1 MQLSFQMLGFH
12 VLFARQHLIGIA
24 ADGVDLTV
32 VYHQAVRM
40 RTLPAWVGVG
50 GETGVYHGDSGFVI
64 LAL

>member
-1 MQLSFQMLGFH
+1 MQLTLQMLGFH
-12 VLFARQHLIGIA
+12 VLLAGQHLIGIA
-24 ADGVDLTV
+24 ADGVDLAV

-40 RTLPAWVGVG
+40 RTLPAGVGVG

>member
-40 RTLPAWVGVG
+40 RTLPAGVGVR

>member
-1 MQLSFQMLGFH
+1 MQLTLQMLGFH
-12 VLFARQHLIGIA
+12 VLFARQHLIGIS

-32 VYHQAVRM
+32 VYHQSVRM
-40 RTLPAWVGVG
+40 GTLPAGVGVG